1 MKTFIG
7 HMDLEILFKYV
18 KYSTSNIIY
27 RNKKVLKGEGIS
39 VTGSLTAETIK
50 MLEKERELHGF
61 VNVWSQDG
69 KMFFDKTMMNKVK
82 VFKKLHITQCDKSII
97 RRKTY

>member
-7 HMDLEILFKYV
+7 HMDLEIIFRYV
-18 KYSTSNIIY
+18 KYNTSNIIY

-82 VFKKLHITQCDKSII
+82 VFYNLNYCNVTSQL
-97 RRKTY
+97 

>member
-1 MKTFIG
+1 
-7 HMDLEILFKYV
+7 MDLEILFKYV